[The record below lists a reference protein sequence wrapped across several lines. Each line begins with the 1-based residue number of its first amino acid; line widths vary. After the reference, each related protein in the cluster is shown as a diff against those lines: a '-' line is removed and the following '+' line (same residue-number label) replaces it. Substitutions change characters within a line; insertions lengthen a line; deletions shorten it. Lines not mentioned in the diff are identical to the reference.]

1 MTARKTA
8 PHAHA
13 SEDKEARRGDIL
25 RAAAALFRAGDGS
38 LPTVAHIAAASG
50 LAKGTAYL
58 YFRTKEEIFAALLLE
73 DWGVVMDEAQ
83 VVFRATGG
91 KRGNKVRAFLMS
103 LVAHLDRHP
112 EVLRLDALGYAVLEK
127 NMERDVLRAHKSEL
141 GTRLVRTGAVIDGA
155 LRLPEGRGVQLLMRT
170 YALTRG
176 MWQSYEHAEQTEL
189 AGIAV
194 VAGLKPG
201 VFREELMEA
210 LTEYWRGALG

>member
-1 MTARKTA
+1 M
-8 PHAHA
+8 
-13 SEDKEARRGDIL
+13 

-38 LPTVAHIAAASG
+38 LPTVAKIAAASG

-73 DWGVVMDEAQ
+73 DWGMAMEQAQ
-83 VVFRATGG
+83 VALRVTGG
-91 KRGNKVRAFLMS
+91 KRGDKVRAFLVS

-112 EVLRLDALGYAVLEK
+112 EVLRLDALGYAILEK
-127 NMERDVLRAHKSEL
+127 NMQRDVLRAHKAEL
-141 GTRLVRTGAVIDGA
+141 GSRLVNTGAVIDGA
-155 LRLPEGRGVQLLMRT
+155 LRLPAGRGAQLLIRT

-176 MWQSYEHAEQTEL
+176 MWQSYEHAGQTEL

-201 VFREELMEA
+201 IFREELMEA
-210 LTEYWRGALG
+210 LTEYWRGALR